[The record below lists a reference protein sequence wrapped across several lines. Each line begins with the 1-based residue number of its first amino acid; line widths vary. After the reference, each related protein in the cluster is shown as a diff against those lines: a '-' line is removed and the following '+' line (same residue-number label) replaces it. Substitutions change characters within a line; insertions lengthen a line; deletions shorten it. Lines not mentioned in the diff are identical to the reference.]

1 MMYFF
6 KYQFGFRKSHSTE
19 QAIMEITDNL
29 KASIDS
35 NFISCGLPLDL
46 SKAFDTVNYQI
57 MSEKLCKY
65 GVRGKPRDWFAS
77 SPRLQEICSNWRRKM
92 KFIRDDLWCTT
103 RIYFGPLI
111 IFNLYR

>member
-29 KASIDS
+29 KAPIDS
-35 NFISCGLPLDL
+35 NFISCGLLLDL

-77 SPRLQEICSNWRRKM
+77 SPRLQEICSNLRRKI
-92 KFIRDDLWCTT
+92 KFIRDDL
-103 RIYFGPLI
+103 
-111 IFNLYR
+111 

>member
-35 NFISCGLPLDL
+35 NFYILWPPLRSL
-46 SKAFDTVNYQI
+46 KSI
-57 MSEKLCKY
+57 
-65 GVRGKPRDWFAS
+65 
-77 SPRLQEICSNWRRKM
+77 
-92 KFIRDDLWCTT
+92 
-103 RIYFGPLI
+103 
-111 IFNLYR
+111 